1 MSPSLCIQDL
11 ADLFDQP
18 VQRHSCP
25 LDIGTLEWSF
35 EQVCTD
41 SRSLQA
47 GDLFIPLR
55 GERFDGHNFLGAAV
69 AVGAAGALVAR
80 DWRGHIPE
88 QLTYLIV
95 EDTLDAYQQVALLW
109 RRQLKAPVVAVTGS
123 AGKTSTR
130 ELIKACLQPLGS
142 VEASSGNENNDIGV
156 PRTLLRARQPLA
168 ALVLEMG
175 MRGLGE
181 IERLSRCSEPS
192 VAVITNVG
200 TAHIGRLGSRE
211 AIATAKC
218 EICAALHPAGLVVIP
233 AGDPLLEAA
242 LARVWRGRVVRVA
255 LAGSDFAT
263 ADSPAAQLVAELQN
277 DSAVVGSELF
287 GSGLLFSD
295 GSRINLPLE
304 GRHNAMNLL
313 LALAVAEELGVP
325 RSALTCLQVA
335 LPGGR
340 ARRIALDRGPL
351 AGVTLLDESYNA
363 SPEAMFAALELL
375 HSQGGRRFAVLGS
388 MLELGDQSEVLHRQV
403 GARAGTLGLDGLVV
417 VGEGPDLDGLW
428 AAAAAVPLRR
438 QVAQPEA
445 AASLL
450 FEWLEPGDHLLLK
463 ASRGVA
469 LERLIPL
476 LSGPGA
482 GSDAT
487 KARY

>member
-1 MSPSLCIQDL
+1 MSPSLCLQDL
-11 ADLFDQP
+11 AELFDQP
-18 VQRHSCP
+18 VQRRSTP

-41 SRSLQA
+41 SRALQA
-47 GDLFIPLR
+47 GDLFVPLR
-55 GERFDGHNFLGAAV
+55 GERFDGHDYLGAAV

-80 DWRGHIPE
+80 DWHGHIPE
-88 QLTYLIV
+88 QLAYLLV

-130 ELIKACLQPLGS
+130 ELIKACLQPLGA

-156 PRTLLRARQPLA
+156 PRTLLRAQEPLA
-168 ALVLEMG
+168 AVVLEMG
-175 MRGLGE
+175 MHGLGE
-181 IERLSRCSEPS
+181 IERLSRCAEPS

-218 EICAALHPAGLVVIP
+218 EVCAALKPEGLVVIP

-242 LARVWRGRVVRVA
+242 LARVWRGRVLRVA
-255 LAGSDFAT
+255 LADSDLCG
-263 ADSPAAQLVAELQN
+263 ADLPVADLVAELQN
-277 DSAVVGSELF
+277 GSAIAGSE
-287 GSGLLFSD
+287 LLFSD
-295 GSRINLPLE
+295 GSKISLPLE
-304 GRHNAMNLL
+304 GRHNASNLL

-325 RSALTCLQVA
+325 RSALISLQVA

-340 ARRIALDRGPL
+340 ARRLVLAEGPL
-351 AGVTLLDESYNA
+351 AGVTLLDETYNA
-363 SPEAMFAALELL
+363 SPEAVLAALELL

-388 MLELGDQSEVLHRQV
+388 MLELGEQSEALHRQV
-403 GARAGTLGLDGLVV
+403 GARAAALGLDGLVV
-417 VGEGPDLDGLW
+417 VGEGPDLDALLS
-428 AAAAAVPLRR
+428 AAQAVPLLL
-438 QVAQPEA
+438 QVALPEDAAQP
-445 AASLL
+445 L
-450 FEWLEPGDHLLLK
+450 FEWLQPGDHLLLK

-476 LSGPGA
+476 LS
-482 GSDAT
+482 
-487 KARY
+487 

>member
-11 ADLFDQP
+11 AELFDQP
-18 VQRHSCP
+18 VRRHSSP

-47 GDLFIPLR
+47 GDLFVPLC
-55 GERFDGHNFLGAAV
+55 GERFDGHDYLGAAV

-88 QLTYLIV
+88 QLAHLIV
-95 EDTLDAYQQVALLW
+95 DDTLDAYQQVALLW

-130 ELIKACLQPLGS
+130 ELIKVCLQPLGA
-142 VEASSGNENNDIGV
+142 VEASIGNENNDIGV
-156 PRTLLRARQPLA
+156 PRTLLRAREPLG

-218 EICAALHPAGLVVIP
+218 EICAALHPEGLVVIP

-242 LARVWRGRVVRVA
+242 LARVWRGRVVRVE
-255 LAGSDFAT
+255 LAGSDFSS
-263 ADSPAAQLVAELQN
+263 ADLPAAQLVAELQN
-277 DSAVVGSELF
+277 DSAAVGSELLF
-287 GSGLLFSD
+287 GD
-295 GSRINLPLE
+295 GSSINLPLE

-313 LALAVAEELGVP
+313 LALAVADELGVE
-325 RSALTCLQVA
+325 RSALTRLQVS

-340 ARRIALDRGPL
+340 ARRIALDQGPL

-363 SPEAMFAALELL
+363 SPEAMLAALELL

-388 MLELGDQSEVLHRQV
+388 MLELGDQSAGLHRQV
-403 GARAGTLGLDGLVV
+403 GARAAALGLDGLVV
-417 VGEGPDLDGLW
+417 VGDGLELDALME
-428 AAAAAVPLRR
+428 AAKTVPLLQ
-438 QVAQPEA
+438 QVAQPETA
-445 AASLL
+445 AELL
-450 FEWLEPGDHLLLK
+450 FDWLEPGDHLLLK

-482 GSDAT
+482 GTEAT
-487 KARY
+487 NARC